1 MRVRGHY
8 CVFVWACAHACLG
21 IQVCICAL
29 IRVLTMFF
37 LVDNDA
43 LQAYHHVTKLT
54 FDANI
59 QSLEGIDQKIE
70 AEKESKRIREEGK
83 ETKKK
88 KRSPPWFYRKREQ
101 VFMIIHDMSIWVG
114 SPSLHPS

>member
-1 MRVRGHY
+1 MTNLKV
-8 CVFVWACAHACLG
+8 
-21 IQVCICAL
+21 
-29 IRVLTMFF
+29 
-37 LVDNDA
+37 
-43 LQAYHHVTKLT
+43 
-54 FDANI
+54 DANI
-59 QSLEGIDQKIE
+59 LSLEGIDQKIE

-114 SPSLHPS
+114 SPSLHPSCNSPSQSNDDDEDKEKRLRSWSSMCGIQHQ